1 MSNLTREDWL
11 NNAVIELRPIFK
23 SIGYPLPDLIRV
35 TCGFPSRHARSLNKA
50 TGEHWSAK
58 ASDDNTHEVCISP
71 VLDEPLQVFGVLV
84 HELAHCATDGDGH
97 KGRFP
102 GCVRKLW
109 LEGKP
114 TATVVG
120 QRFTEN
126 FNGLVEGMG
135 AYPHARLNVNANKKT
150 QSTRMLKAVCKAC
163 GFTIRLSSKWADQG
177 LPICSND
184 NNVFTLS

>member
-102 GCVRKLW
+102 ACVKKLW

-120 QRFTEN
+120 QKFTEN
-126 FNGLVEGMG
+126 FTGLVDGMG
-135 AYPHARLNVNANKKT
+135 AYPHARLNVHANKKT
-150 QSTRMLKAVCKAC
+150 QSTRMLKAVCEC
-163 GFTIRLSSKWADQG
+163 GFTIRLSAKWAGFG
-177 LPICSND
+177 LPTCHCGAL
-184 NNVFTLS
+184 FTLS